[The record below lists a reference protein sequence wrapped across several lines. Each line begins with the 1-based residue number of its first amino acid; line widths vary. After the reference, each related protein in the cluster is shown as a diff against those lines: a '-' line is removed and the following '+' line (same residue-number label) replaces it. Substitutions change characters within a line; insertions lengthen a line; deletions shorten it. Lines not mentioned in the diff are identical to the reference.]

1 MRLTDKS
8 ADDSYDNGMASNEDI
23 ESGVDRKAR
32 AKRYGLIGG
41 RMENEPMTQ
50 ECLGRFSR
58 FCHQCSNIKEDP
70 AGGIADGED
79 EYMKKIIFTGLETG
93 LAGTY
98 CYYFQFII
106 HNTFCDFIFNCHCT
120 WTWAGGWEDCNVHNT
135 EGKPKCPWCM
145 ARQSVEWTTNILPFL
160 CMFAIYI
167 YTLYHRKKCD
177 YILARIAAATA
188 TYFIAGAIVG
198 LVFFLASPNYD
209 YFMGIKT

>member
-1 MRLTDKS
+1 MASHNSGHSNGGNQYVRLTDKS

-58 FCHQCSNIKEDP
+58 FCHQCSDIKEDP

-120 WTWAGGWEDCNVHNT
+120 WTWAGAGKIAMSTIQKANRNALGVWLGSRWSGQRIYYHFYACLQFISIHFIIARNVT
-135 EGKPKCPWCM
+135 
-145 ARQSVEWTTNILPFL
+145 IFL
-160 CMFAIYI
+160 Q
-167 YTLYHRKKCD
+167 
-177 YILARIAAATA
+177 
-188 TYFIAGAIVG
+188 G
-198 LVFFLASPNYD
+198 
-209 YFMGIKT
+209 